1 MVLVWIGLGIGV
13 LIIIALIVKL
23 LRTPSHS
30 AVKFENRCQKCG
42 EITHGLKCPK
52 CDRKPSFGV

>member
-13 LIIIALIVKL
+13 LIALILIVKL
-23 LRTPSHS
+23 LKTPAHS
-30 AVKFENRCQKCG
+30 AVQFEQRCNRCG
-42 EITHGLKCPK
+42 EVTHGLKCPK

>member
-1 MVLVWIGLGIGV
+1 MVLVWIGIGIGV

-30 AVKFENRCQKCG
+30 AVKFEQRCQKCG
-42 EITHGLKCPK
+42 QITNGLKCPK